1 MNDILNDS
9 TNAFPADDS
18 LRRSFAMIDRFLLVR
33 LECNFLFCIR
43 LVIRCSGLSNFSVSR
58 IQVYLRRIFERIVQD
73 YRGEYKNNPN
83 WNDLDYEKLRFN
95 EKIEYLERFRKKI
108 IPDNLSDIKT
118 IIYGKLSQGV
128 HELSE
133 QDALELFPY
142 LKIVIEMILDKKI
155 AEKERIRKIDSIKR
169 VLRT

>member
-1 MNDILNDS
+1 M
-9 TNAFPADDS
+9 
-18 LRRSFAMIDRFLLVR
+18 
-33 LECNFLFCIR
+33 
-43 LVIRCSGLSNFSVSR
+43 
-58 IQVYLRRIFERIVQD
+58 
-73 YRGEYKNNPN
+73 
-83 WNDLDYEKLRFN
+83 DYEKLRFN